1 MISAIH
7 PMSKVC
13 LYLVICTFR
22 REAFVLRN
30 LRGLKDAGVLGKDI
44 EVLVIDN
51 SGDGELSAKIGEM
64 EHVRVIPQQNLGG
77 AGGFTRGIYEV
88 ARNHGAA
95 SAANSE
101 EHAEPY
107 ILLMDDDIEFEP
119 EVIRRTLSLLEK
131 SDGRTCI
138 SGQLFNIHPPHE
150 LFEAGATFGERK
162 PFDWK
167 VLLETSSSDDLSQ
180 WAKHSEN
187 HPIDYGGWWY
197 FCFPLRAVAE
207 VGLPLPL
214 FIRGDDVDYGRRLV
228 DAGYRIVSPE
238 GIGVRHETFDARYGT
253 WVFYYETRN
262 CLILLATSYRF
273 RGWGEKQIWE
283 FIEHSVLKDLSRFD
297 YGRAALKLGAIRDF
311 LTGPDSLERC
321 DLRHPKIVT
330 LYNQYSLQVPS
341 AKTDFSKRIDLGGG
355 QGKSLMLRL
364 GFFILRACG
373 PISSHLAS
381 KKHVLIRGSVFTS
394 KHIPFNT
401 KSILFEHTLSGKS
414 YYFEYSAKHAKA
426 FQAELSHTK
435 KYWDQSYLTA
445 AQSWKDAMP
454 TLSSFGYWGRVFGSK
469 PIPDSPAT
477 KCQ

>member
-1 MISAIH
+1 MTNIS
-7 PMSKVC
+7 
-13 LYLVICTFR
+13 LTLVICTFH
-22 REAFVLRN
+22 REEFVLRN
-30 LRGLKDAGVLGKDI
+30 LCGLKDAGVLGKDI
-44 EVLVIDN
+44 EVLVVDN

-64 EHVRVIPQQNLGG
+64 EHVRVISQQNLGG

-88 ARNHGAA
+88 ARNHSAA

-101 EHAEPY
+101 DHPEPY

-119 EVIRRTLSLLEK
+119 EIIQRTMALLERA
-131 SDGRTCI
+131 DGRTCI
-138 SGQLFNIHPPHE
+138 SGQLFNIHSPHE

-167 VLLETSSSDDLSQ
+167 VLLETVSSDDLSQ
-180 WAKHSEN
+180 WEKHTKN

-297 YGRAALKLGAIRDF
+297 YGRAALKLEAIRNF
-311 LTGPDSLERC
+311 LTGPNSLERS
-321 DLRHPKIVT
+321 DLRHPLIVG
-330 LYNQYSLQVPS
+330 LYEQYSLKAPS
-341 AKTDFSKRIDLGGG
+341 VDPFEGKRIDLE
-355 QGKSLMLRL
+355 KSPRKNLIQRL
-364 GFFILRACG
+364 TSIALRALG
-373 PISSHLAS
+373 PLSRIMLP
-381 KKHVLIRGSVFTS
+381 KKHVLLCGPVFTS
-394 KHIPFNT
+394 RRIPFNT
-401 KSILFEHTLSGKS
+401 QSILFEHTLSSKS
-414 YYFEYSAKHAKA
+414 YYFEHSKDHTKA
-426 FQAELSHTK
+426 FQGKMRHIK
-435 KYWDQSYLTA
+435 RDWDQSYLTA
-445 AQSWKDAMP
+445 AHSWKDAMP

-469 PIPDSPAT
+469 PIPDSPAP

>member
-1 MISAIH
+1 M
-7 PMSKVC
+7 PKVS
-13 LYLVICTFR
+13 LTLVICTFR
-22 REAFVLRN
+22 RDEFVLRN
-30 LRGLKDAGVLGKDI
+30 LCGLKDAGVLGKDI
-44 EVLVIDN
+44 EVLVVDN
-51 SGDGELSAKIGEM
+51 SGSEELSAKIGPM
-64 EHVRVIPQQNLGG
+64 EHVRVISQQNLGG

-88 ARNHGAA
+88 ARNHAPA
-95 SAANSE
+95 STANSE
-101 EHAEPY
+101 DRPEPY

-167 VLLETSSSDDLSQ
+167 VLLETASSDDLSQ
-180 WAKHSEN
+180 WDKHSEN

-214 FIRGDDVDYGRRLV
+214 FIRGDDVNYGRRLV

-273 RGWGEKQIWE
+273 RGWREKQIWE
-283 FIEHSVLKDLSRFD
+283 FIEHSILKDLSRFD
-297 YGRAALKLGAIRDF
+297 YGRAALKLEAIRDF
-311 LTGPDSLERC
+311 LRGPDSLERC
-321 DLRHPKIVT
+321 DLRHPKIVAH
-330 LYNQYSLQVPS
+330 YNQYSLQVPS
-341 AKTDFSKRIDLGGG
+341 AEANFSERIDLERS
-355 QGKSLMLRL
+355 QGKSLMRRL
-364 GFFILRACG
+364 GFFILRMLG
-373 PISSHLAS
+373 PISRHLTS
-381 KKHVLIRGSVFTS
+381 KKHVLIHGSVFTS

-401 KSILFEHTLSGKS
+401 QSILFEHTLSGKS
-414 YYFEYSAKHAKA
+414 YYFEYSAEHAKA
-426 FQAELSHTK
+426 LQAELSNTK
-435 KYWDQSYLTA
+435 KYWDQSYHTA
-445 AQSWKDAMP
+445 AKSWKDAIP

-469 PIPDSPAT
+469 NDS
-477 KCQ
+477 

>member
-1 MISAIH
+1 
-7 PMSKVC
+7 
-13 LYLVICTFR
+13 
-22 REAFVLRN
+22 
-30 LRGLKDAGVLGKDI
+30 
-44 EVLVIDN
+44 
-51 SGDGELSAKIGEM
+51 
-64 EHVRVIPQQNLGG
+64 
-77 AGGFTRGIYEV
+77 
-88 ARNHGAA
+88 
-95 SAANSE
+95 
-101 EHAEPY
+101 
-107 ILLMDDDIEFEP
+107 
-119 EVIRRTLSLLEK
+119 
-131 SDGRTCI
+131 
-138 SGQLFNIHPPHE
+138 
-150 LFEAGATFGERK
+150 
-162 PFDWK
+162 
-167 VLLETSSSDDLSQ
+167 
-180 WAKHSEN
+180 
-187 HPIDYGGWWY
+187 
-197 FCFPLRAVAE
+197 
-207 VGLPLPL
+207 
-214 FIRGDDVDYGRRLV
+214 VDYGRRLV

-381 KKHVLIRGSVFTS
+381 KKHVLIRGSIFTS

-469 PIPDSPAT
+469 PIPDSPAP